1 VRKRAKGMI
10 MYVLQ
15 SEVVSHYVIYVGQ
28 YWKEREERPDMLF
41 LARGS
46 MDSAEKTQ
54 PHGTYTDCV
63 LQPT

>member
-1 VRKRAKGMI
+1 
-10 MYVLQ
+10 
-15 SEVVSHYVIYVGQ
+15 VVSHYVIYVGQ